1 MRFNFQCT
9 ALCTIKGDDAD
20 PAAKIV
26 GFYASRN
33 EAESGAAEREHEQRR
48 MHQASSASHGASL
61 CYRYYLDYE
70 PARYVFV
77 PLSGM
82 TFRTLTE
89 AQEMIETAA
98 VLQWKGCG
106 AVAGEAGR

>member
-20 PAAKIV
+20 PAVEIV
-26 GFYASRN
+26 GFYSSRD
-33 EAESGAAEREHEQRR
+33 EADLGAAEREQLRRHEWVTDPQYVLKR
-48 MHQASSASHGASL
+48 SVWP
-61 CYRYYLDYE
+61 YE
-70 PARYVFV
+70 AARYVFV

-82 TFRTLTE
+82 TFRTLME

>member
-1 MRFNFQCT
+1 MRFNFRCT

-20 PAAKIV
+20 PAVEIV
-26 GFYASRN
+26 GFYTSRD
-33 EAESGAAEREHEQRR
+33 EAGLGAAEREQERRHEHEGREAVAMLR
-48 MHQASSASHGASL
+48 NMGHWYPA
-61 CYRYYLDYE
+61 YE
-70 PARYVFV
+70 LARYVFV

-82 TFRTLTE
+82 TFRTLME

-106 AVAGEAGR
+106 LHF